1 MPEMIPSMSTS
12 TRAVL
17 WLLAGN
23 TQALVFEHEKKPP
36 QALTCRGSFKAI
48 NINFSGRPS
57 DSSIIILSDKDPE
70 SVQNSE
76 GKVRNIGEKV
86 RSFDNVFLFDT
97 NQVPHSLHQVNKTHH

>member
-1 MPEMIPSMSTS
+1 MIPSMSTS

-48 NINFSGRPS
+48 NIKFSCRPS
-57 DSSIIILSDKDPE
+57 DSSIIILSDEGPA

-76 GKVRNIGEKV
+76 GKVRNKGGKV
-86 RSFDNVFLFDT
+86 RSFDKPELFT
-97 NQVPHSLHQVNKTHH
+97 EQYLN